1 MAGQKILV
9 VDDDKGILKLIVAM
23 LRRGDYV
30 PLAAN
35 SGQEALELHR
45 AEHPEIVL
53 LDLLM
58 PGMDGFAVLR
68 EIRDY
73 DAAHN
78 RRTLIILLT
87 AHAQSYTLER
97 TEHGFAPDIERNMGE
112 YAADGCIAKPV
123 TVHRLLEELADYWQV
138 FSASQ

>member
-9 VDDDKGILKLIVAM
+9 VDDDRGILKLIVAM

-35 SGQEALELHR
+35 SGEEALALHQ

-58 PGMDGFAVLR
+58 PVMDGFAVLR
-68 EIRDY
+68 AIRDY
-73 DAAHN
+73 DAAHS

-97 TEHGFAPDIERNMGE
+97 TDHGFAPDIEHADPG

-123 TVHRLLEELADYWQV
+123 TVHRLLEELAAYWQA
-138 FSASQ
+138 FTAGQ

>member
-9 VDDDKGILKLIVAM
+9 VDDDRGILKLIVAM

-35 SGQEALELHR
+35 GGQEALELHR

-58 PGMDGFAVLR
+58 PGMDGFAL
-68 EIRDY
+68 
-73 DAAHN
+73 
-78 RRTLIILLT
+78 
-87 AHAQSYTLER
+87 LER
-97 TEHGFAPDIERNMGE
+97 LPVSLPVLMVSGTGDSRDRV
-112 YAADGCIAKPV
+112 ADNWRRGMAFLSKPFSS
-123 TVHRLLEELADYWQV
+123 EEFLVALAYVMWEADR
-138 FSASQ
+138 

>member
-1 MAGQKILV
+1 MTGKKVLV

-23 LRRGDYV
+23 LRRGDYE

-35 SGQEALELHR
+35 SGPEALELHR

-58 PGMDGFAVLR
+58 PEMDGFAVLR
-68 EIRDY
+68 QIRDY
-73 DAAHN
+73 DAARG
-78 RRTLIILLT
+78 RRTLVILLT

-97 TEHGFAPDIERNMGE
+97 TEYGLAPDIAHSADG

-123 TVHRLLEELADYWQV
+123 TVQRLLEELAAYWQV
-138 FSASQ
+138 FAADQ